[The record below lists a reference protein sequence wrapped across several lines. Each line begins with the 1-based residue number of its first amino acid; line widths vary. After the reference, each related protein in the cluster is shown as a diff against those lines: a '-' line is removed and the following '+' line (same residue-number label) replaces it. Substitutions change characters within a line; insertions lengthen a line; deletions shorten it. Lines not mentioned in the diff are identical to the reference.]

1 MKTTQRGQAIF
12 WMVRLLAALGF
23 VMVAVMIGQSG
34 LQLQSIRS
42 SRVRLQE
49 QQQHLHEATR
59 EIVQRAGEAQ
69 GEIQSALDEDT
80 PFTGKSGA
88 VGSLEQAAH
97 QLSQSTDDP
106 SAVLALNRLDEVA
119 NNLAEVEKQALD
131 WRSHYDIDLKNLAQ
145 QQTQVHAFL
154 AALRNEAELEDG
166 RRRLQEAIQYRHWRT
181 AQGAE
186 AARLAL
192 ILTEQERQESHG
204 LSEFKTDLADL
215 TRIVEL
221 FNGEQNVDNLANLK
235 DNLLGPAL
243 ARITYQLEL
252 INDLKTAL
260 FGVGFTIDA
269 PHQRILV
276 ASGGLYTLRRDTLLL
291 RRGHDKLKNDLE
303 LVSRDVDAAV
313 AAFAQSAQLHS
324 QALAMHVEQNLAANW
339 RQMVIFGIG
348 CLVLFWVLAWF
359 ISRSIRD
366 RVLAIELAK
375 GEAESGRQTARRLM
389 QDQQVAHE
397 ELERL
402 ASALATSEVFL
413 QSLVENVP
421 IAIYRKD
428 TEGRYIFANK
438 LFCEYKRRPLAEVL
452 GKTNLEIDPPELAQK
467 YQSIDRLLVEK
478 GQPIEMEDI
487 WLDSNGEHR
496 WNRIIRLA
504 VLDASGHVVAT
515 QGMSWDI
522 TAAKQAEQ
530 SLKLAKEAAEA
541 AALAKSDFLAK
552 MSHEIRTPMNGVIG
566 MTDLLLD
573 TGLEEQQR
581 EFAETI
587 RVSAQTLLTIINDI
601 LDFSKI
607 EAGKMTFEVVDFDLI
622 STIERTLDIVA
633 AGAFSKG
640 IELVNNVPVGIPAR
654 LRGDPGRLRQ
664 ILTNLIGN
672 AVKFTSEGEVV
683 VSVDKESESATETVL
698 KFYVHDT
705 GIGLTPLAQTSLF
718 EAFSQAAVSTTRKY
732 GGTGLGLAI
741 AKRLVEMMH
750 GEIGVQSKA
759 GVGSTFWF
767 TARFE
772 KQAVD
777 AAPADVR
784 AHTALR
790 VLVVDDNATNRQI
803 LCHQILARK
812 VPAGMAASGP
822 EALQKLRA
830 AVQEGS
836 PYNLALLDAQMP
848 EMDGM
853 ALARAI
859 KADPSIA
866 GTRLVA
872 LTTLGRACSPE
883 DLKLAGIDSYLV
895 KPVKQSRLFECLVAP
910 IRKAPDLSII
920 PPSVASAAP
929 ARSSPVDSQSEKTRI
944 LLAEDNHINQ
954 LIAIGLLRKLGYC
967 AEIVTNGLAALEAFK
982 SIPYDIILMDCQMPE
997 MDGCDAARE
1006 IRKQEQ
1012 SSSHGAEWRFP
1023 VYIIAI
1029 TANAMEGDRAK
1040 CLAAG
1045 MDDYLSKPIRLPQLE
1060 AALELWKANTQDR
1073 CNAVNSARVS
1083 SGDPAVN
1090 TASPEEGACGS
1101 QRNGIAKFLLSDSSS
1116 T

>member
-1 MKTTQRGQAIF
+1 MKTTQRGQTIF
-12 WMVRLLAALGF
+12 WMVRLLAALGLL
-23 VMVAVMIGQSG
+23 MVAVMIGQSG
-34 LQLQSIRS
+34 LQLQSIRT
-42 SRVRLQE
+42 SRVQLQE
-49 QQQHLHEATR
+49 QQQHLNEATR

-69 GEIQSALDEDT
+69 GEIRSALDEET
-80 PFTGKSGA
+80 PFSGKSGA

-119 NNLAEVEKQALD
+119 NNLAEVEKQALA
-131 WRSHYDIDLKNLAQ
+131 WRTHYDVDLKNLAQ
-145 QQTQVHAFL
+145 QRTQVRAYL

-166 RRRLQEAIQYRHWRT
+166 RRRLQEAIQYRRWRT

-215 TRIVEL
+215 ARIVEL
-221 FNGEQNVDNLANLK
+221 FSGEQNVDNLANLK

-243 ARITYQLEL
+243 ARITYQYDL
-252 INDLKTAL
+252 IHDLKNAL
-260 FGVGFTIDA
+260 FGIGFTIDA
-269 PHQRILV
+269 PHQKILV
-276 ASGGLYTLRRDTLLL
+276 AEGGLYSLWRDTLLL
-291 RRGHDKLKNDLE
+291 RRAHDKLKDDLE
-303 LVSRDVDAAV
+303 LVSHDVDAAV
-313 AAFAQSAQLHS
+313 AAFAESTQLRS

-339 RQMVIFGIG
+339 REMMVFGIG
-348 CLVLFWVLAWF
+348 CLVLFWVLAWL

-402 ASALATSEVFL
+402 AAALTTSEVFL
-413 QSLVENVP
+413 QSLVENLP

-428 TEGRYIFANK
+428 TEGRFIFANK
-438 LFCEYKRRPLAEVL
+438 LFCEYKRRALGEVL
-452 GKTNLEIDPPELAQK
+452 GKTALEVDPPELAQK
-467 YQSIDRLLVEK
+467 CHSIDKLLVER
-478 GQPIEMEDI
+478 GAPIEMEDA

-496 WNRIIRLA
+496 WNRIIRLP
-504 VLDASGHVVAT
+504 VFDASGHVVAT

-530 SLKLAKEAAEA
+530 SMKFAKEAAEA

-573 TGLEEQQR
+573 SDLEEQQR
-581 EFAETI
+581 EFADTI

-622 STIERTLDIVA
+622 STIESTLDIVSP
-633 AGAFSKG
+633 GAFSKG
-640 IELVNNVPVGIPAR
+640 LELVNNVPIGIPTR

-672 AVKFTSEGEVV
+672 AVKFTSKGEVV
-683 VSVDKESESATETVL
+683 VWVGKESESATETVL

-705 GIGLTPLAQTSLF
+705 GIGLTSRAQTTLF
-718 EAFSQAAVSTTRKY
+718 EAFSQAAVSTASKY

-750 GEIGVQSKA
+750 GEIGVQSKP

-772 KQAVD
+772 KQAVN
-777 AAPADVR
+777 AARADDR
-784 AHTALR
+784 AHTAVR

-803 LCHQILARK
+803 LCHQILAWK
-812 VPAGMAASGP
+812 VPAATAASGP
-822 EALQKLRA
+822 EALQKLRE

-836 PYNLALLDAQMP
+836 PYDLALLDVQMS
-848 EMDGM
+848 EMGGW
-853 ALARAI
+853 L
-859 KADPSIA
+859 
-866 GTRLVA
+866 
-872 LTTLGRACSPE
+872 SP
-883 DLKLAGIDSYLV
+883 AS
-895 KPVKQSRLFECLVAP
+895 SRLTH
-910 IRKAPDLSII
+910 
-920 PPSVASAAP
+920 PSP
-929 ARSSPVDSQSEKTRI
+929 ALD
-944 LLAEDNHINQ
+944 
-954 LIAIGLLRKLGYC
+954 
-967 AEIVTNGLAALEAFK
+967 
-982 SIPYDIILMDCQMPE
+982 
-997 MDGCDAARE
+997 
-1006 IRKQEQ
+1006 
-1012 SSSHGAEWRFP
+1012 SSH
-1023 VYIIAI
+1023 
-1029 TANAMEGDRAK
+1029 
-1040 CLAAG
+1040 
-1045 MDDYLSKPIRLPQLE
+1045 
-1060 AALELWKANTQDR
+1060 
-1073 CNAVNSARVS
+1073 
-1083 SGDPAVN
+1083 
-1090 TASPEEGACGS
+1090 
-1101 QRNGIAKFLLSDSSS
+1101 
-1116 T
+1116 